1 MSLPA
6 LPSSGNYLSS
16 VRESSRK
23 LCQESNITIDQNNI
37 ERLISSDV
45 FKSLD
50 HATSLPGVALPLNFA
65 SALDELNVVSVLALL
80 NFGTSFDGPLRTQTG
95 HGASNAIKALIFGMY
110 ITSTP
115 SEGDYLS
122 ANGLRS
128 ISAAKIAE
136 LIGVDIH
143 IERPHP
149 SLPGVTVGELG
160 GPLYEYVL
168 LVTQTLNE
176 TGKILLD
183 HGYPNLGFFVVEALK
198 EAKKAKV
205 DQDASAQAEAVVAK
219 VVRALPA
226 FQDMTFVNGEPV
238 YIFSKAIYLLNV
250 LYTRFG
256 STNPPP
262 FPVPDVKDLPISA
275 DGFTPSVFVKLGI
288 INLSS
293 SDSLRNLWPTISNED
308 IQALLDQQ
316 KEGVAAQVAQDGP
329 TMSLEQS
336 SRLQGAAIVAAE
348 TIAEVATQSGGAVTP
363 SKINVWLQA
372 TLKQRADYRA
382 VGGIVVKGAVLF

>member
-1 MSLPA
+1 VLNPHSV
-6 LPSSGNYLSS
+6 SS
-16 VRESSRK
+16 
-23 LCQESNITIDQNNI
+23 
-37 ERLISSDV
+37 
-45 FKSLD
+45 
-50 HATSLPGVALPLNFA
+50 A
-65 SALDELNVVSVLALL
+65 
-80 NFGTSFDGPLRTQTG
+80 
-95 HGASNAIKALIFGMY
+95 
-110 ITSTP
+110 
-115 SEGDYLS
+115 
-122 ANGLRS
+122 
-128 ISAAKIAE
+128 
-136 LIGVDIH
+136 
-143 IERPHP
+143 
-149 SLPGVTVGELG
+149 
-160 GPLYEYVL
+160 
-168 LVTQTLNE
+168 
-176 TGKILLD
+176 
-183 HGYPNLGFFVVEALK
+183 
-198 EAKKAKV
+198 
-205 DQDASAQAEAVVAK
+205 
-219 VVRALPA
+219 
-226 FQDMTFVNGEPV
+226 V

-256 STNPPP
+256 SINPPP

>member
-1 MSLPA
+1 
-6 LPSSGNYLSS
+6 
-16 VRESSRK
+16 
-23 LCQESNITIDQNNI
+23 
-37 ERLISSDV
+37 
-45 FKSLD
+45 
-50 HATSLPGVALPLNFA
+50 
-65 SALDELNVVSVLALL
+65 
-80 NFGTSFDGPLRTQTG
+80 
-95 HGASNAIKALIFGMY
+95 MY

-205 DQDASAQAEAVVAK
+205 DQDAGAQAEAVVAK
-219 VVRALPA
+219 VLVPFIAKHIILICGHLTGCP
-226 FQDMTFVNGEPV
+226 
-238 YIFSKAIYLLNV
+238 
-250 LYTRFG
+250 G
-256 STNPPP
+256 SSCLSRY
-262 FPVPDVKDLPISA
+262 DLCE
-275 DGFTPSVFVKLGI
+275 
-288 INLSS
+288 
-293 SDSLRNLWPTISNED
+293 R
-308 IQALLDQQ
+308 
-316 KEGVAAQVAQDGP
+316 
-329 TMSLEQS
+329 
-336 SRLQGAAIVAAE
+336 
-348 TIAEVATQSGGAVTP
+348 
-363 SKINVWLQA
+363 
-372 TLKQRADYRA
+372 
-382 VGGIVVKGAVLF
+382 